1 MWVLVT
7 EMMQQVITMLVAGFV
22 EGTGVPWPGVLIMA
36 TTGMTAGDDWRAVL
50 LFTLAFSIAYTLGS
64 LIQYA
69 VGRVLGPVAL
79 SWLAPHQR
87 ERLESLV
94 HRYGYGAVCWTRPLA
109 IGNYVSIPAG
119 MLKMNPIRF
128 SLYTFLGAIPWAG
141 VTILA
146 GRLLGG
152 RLAMVEATISLWML
166 PVVGLMALVA
176 AGFGAVRL
184 VRKGMLMR
192 RPLGVR

>member
-36 TTGMTAGDDWRAVL
+36 TTGMTTGDDWRAVL

-184 VRKGMLMR
+184 VWKGMLKR